1 MNVYVALVET
11 LPPLTFPMWPQP
23 CLSSNNVEL
32 FLAGNLISVWYFKKK
47 IAHRRLWELTRPKQ
61 NGGLIL
67 LILTWMTPWIFLDLP
82 NHGCQHPFRQQ
93 FTSFMTEWATC
104 IWLFFMTD
112 TNIKNICS
120 FVLSMMENNWW
131 CIEGRD
137 WLILVYASFHLVL
150 SWTWQDTAA
159 MAVIPPW
166 GLQLV
171 INKQLLADIVLSI
184 RTEPICTCTKKLVPL
199 EFIWVWRLISD
210 MKAHMSELH
219 QSHENDNVQR
229 GHGCLSESYY
239 GDSVY
244 RPGHEIYNLNSSA
257 ALRVVERVHNSRV
270 KH

>member
-1 MNVYVALVET
+1 M
-11 LPPLTFPMWPQP
+11 
-23 CLSSNNVEL
+23 
-32 FLAGNLISVWYFKKK
+32 
-47 IAHRRLWELTRPKQ
+47 RLWELTHPKQ

-82 NHGCQHPFRQQ
+82 NYGCQHPFRPQ

-112 TNIKNICS
+112 TNIKNICAS
-120 FVLSMMENNWW
+120 VLSMMENNWW
-131 CIEGRD
+131 CIEGHD
-137 WLILVYASFHLVL
+137 WLILVYTSFHLVL
-150 SWTWQDTAA
+150 SWAWQDTAA

-166 GLQLV
+166 GLPLV

-184 RTEPICTCTKKLVPL
+184 RTEPICSYAHAQEKLVPFG
-199 EFIWVWRLISD
+199 FIWVWRVISH
-210 MKAHMSELH
+210 MKAHMCEHH
-219 QSHENDNVQR
+219 QSQENDNVQR
-229 GHGCLSESYY
+229 GHGCLSESHY

-257 ALRVVERVHNSRV
+257 ALRVVKGVHNSRV